1 MIGARVRVDINAAP
15 SREPSSLAHPP
26 RVRRDAQG
34 FLRRELKGHDGWSDQ
49 GVVEDVT
56 RLASHGGLV
65 LAATDVQAFLMGA
78 SDFDTQCWTDRAGLT
93 IRPRISSQRP

>member
-1 MIGARVRVDINAAP
+1 MTGARVRVDITAAP

-34 FLRRELKGHDGWSDQ
+34 FLRRELKGHDGCSDQ
-49 GVVEDVT
+49 GVVEEVT

-65 LAATDVQAFLMGA
+65 LVATDVQAFLMA
-78 SDFDTQCWTDRAGLT
+78 PSDFDTLCWTDGAGLT
-93 IRPRISSQRP
+93 TRHPIGLQQA

>member
-1 MIGARVRVDINAAP
+1 MIEARVRVEITAAP
-15 SREPSSLAHPP
+15 SCEPSILARPP
-26 RVRRDAQG
+26 RLRRDAQG

-65 LAATDVQAFLMGA
+65 LVATDVQAFLMA
-78 SDFDTQCWTDRAGLT
+78 PSDFDTLCWTDRAGLT
-93 IRPRISSQRP
+93 TRHSSSSQRA